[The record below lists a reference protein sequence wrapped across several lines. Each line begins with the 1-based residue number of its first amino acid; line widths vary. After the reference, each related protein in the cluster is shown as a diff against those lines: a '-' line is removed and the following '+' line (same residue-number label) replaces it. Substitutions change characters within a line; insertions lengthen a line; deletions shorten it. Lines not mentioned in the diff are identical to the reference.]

1 VWIVEIL
8 ILAMFFLLPLFA
20 AIFSL
25 FVKGRWLIPLRII
38 QPCFVLITLMLLANF
53 FIDEIT
59 PELLEFQ
66 LLMSIF
72 TFTAMGSPLIAVAIR
87 QRETPWQTDPCFL
100 WGSVISVFSLSVA
113 FTSYL
118 LALKRGW
125 NIVEADLKLPLFWL
139 PLLLMFLSIWVGVFS
154 GRGREM
160 LRTIQWFF
168 FHYAL
173 GLIFFFL
180 ASDMTL
186 KETIVM
192 AKNYSLY
199 TLGVAGP
206 MATAGTPSR
215 TGSAPCP
222 EYYSFAMIL
231 AVLCFAG
238 FGIGLILLKEM

>member
-1 VWIVEIL
+1 MWIVEIL

-87 QRETPWQTDPCFL
+87 QRETPWQTHPCFL

-173 GLIFFFL
+173 GLIFF
-180 ASDMTL
+180 SWH
-186 KETIVM
+186 
-192 AKNYSLY
+192 
-199 TLGVAGP
+199 
-206 MATAGTPSR
+206 R
-215 TGSAPCP
+215 T
-222 EYYSFAMIL
+222 
-231 AVLCFAG
+231 
-238 FGIGLILLKEM
+238 